1 MLRRKIIAAL
11 FAFSCLSSFSP
22 ARQHLD
28 DPSASA
34 PSSTNAL
41 VQDFSHA
48 VVPLTALKL
57 RGPLLQADFGTGFCL
72 DADCQFIGTNYHVAA
87 VQRHLRVKGVRIV
100 ERYLATGPKD
110 DGASLNHFALAG
122 DLPLRYTLSRDLAIL
137 QLSKPLPDHHGL
149 QFSSDDLR
157 IGEEVDIYAYP
168 KGIIDPIRSLQA
180 FHARFR
186 GISTTEL
193 MVFDYVP
200 NHGEL
205 IRPGASGGV
214 VVDSE
219 TGRVVGILSGIDPN
233 GQPVAMAVPVE
244 SLEEFVERVNPF
256 LAHALF
262 PLHEDASPDRP
273 DFYPRYEP
281 ERAANL
287 QHRPI
292 ELEDVSLLRHRAQ
305 ALAEGMRDFIAVQT
319 YTWGSGSHNI
329 EAADSYEVQVRDGS
343 QMYREYPDGKKWLLM
358 PAIPGGPIAGV
369 TPTDSWSTLPL
380 YVGTKVGVNIQEAP
394 ESDLDGR
401 RIRVFQYTGSAEDE
415 PCQTRTVLDFG
426 LFSLHR
432 DYASSPHGEVWTDE
446 HENIVRMSLHCEKS
460 GWGWGPGETIVTYG
474 WLTKPG
480 DGPRLVPVTILYKS
494 SKKKLYWCRGQFV
507 NYREFISRPRLLPGA
522 IPVKES
528 RP

>member
-1 MLRRKIIAAL
+1 MLQLKIIAAV
-11 FAFSCLSSFSP
+11 FTFFCLSSFS
-22 ARQHLD
+22 AGRQHFD
-28 DPSASA
+28 DLSASA
-34 PSSTNAL
+34 SSSTKPL

-48 VVPLTALKL
+48 VVPLTALKV
-57 RGPLLQADFGTGFCL
+57 RGPMLEADFGTGFCL

-87 VQRHLRVKGVRIV
+87 VERHLHVRGASIV

-110 DGASLNHFALAG
+110 DGASLNHFASAG
-122 DLPLRYTLSRDLAIL
+122 VPPLRYTLSRDLAIL
-137 QLSKPLPDHHGL
+137 QLSKPLQHHHGL

-157 IGEEVDIYAYP
+157 VGEEVDIYAYP

-186 GISTTEL
+186 GISTKEL

-200 NHGEL
+200 NRGEL

-214 VVDSE
+214 VVDSA
-219 TGRVVGILSGIDPN
+219 TGRVVGILCGIDSN
-233 GQPVAMAVPVE
+233 GQPVASAVPVE
-244 SLEEFVERVNPF
+244 SLEEFVQRINPF
-256 LAHALF
+256 LANALF
-262 PLHEDASPDRP
+262 PLREDASPERP

-281 ERAANL
+281 ERVGNL
-287 QHRPI
+287 QRRI
-292 ELEDVSLLRHRAQ
+292 NELDDVSLLRDRAQ

-319 YTWGSGSHNI
+319 YTWGSGRDHVA
-329 EAADSYEVQVRDGS
+329 AADSYEVQVRDGS
-343 QMYREYPDGKKWLLM
+343 QMYREYPDGKKWSLT

-380 YVGTKVGVNIQEAP
+380 YVGTKIGVNIREAP
-394 ESDLDGR
+394 DSDLDGR

-415 PCQTRTVLDFG
+415 PCRTRTVLDFG
-426 LFSLHR
+426 LFSFHK
-432 DYASSPHGEVWTDE
+432 DFTSSPHGEVWTDE
-446 HENIVRMSLHCEKS
+446 QENIVRMSLHCEKS
-460 GWGWGPGETIVTYG
+460 GWGWGPGETVVTYG

-480 DGPRLVPVTILYKS
+480 EGPRLVPVTILYKS
-494 SKKKLYWCRGQFV
+494 SKKKVYWCRGQFV
-507 NYREFISRPRLLPGA
+507 NYREFISRPRLLPGT

>member
-1 MLRRKIIAAL
+1 MQSYHSLRSSYVAPYSKPISARGFAWMPIA
-11 FAFSCLSSFSP
+11 S
-22 ARQHLD
+22 
-28 DPSASA
+28 
-34 PSSTNAL
+34 
-41 VQDFSHA
+41 
-48 VVPLTALKL
+48 
-57 RGPLLQADFGTGFCL
+57 
-72 DADCQFIGTNYHVAA
+72 
-87 VQRHLRVKGVRIV
+87 
-100 ERYLATGPKD
+100 
-110 DGASLNHFALAG
+110 
-122 DLPLRYTLSRDLAIL
+122 
-137 QLSKPLPDHHGL
+137 SKPLPHHHGL
-149 QFSSDDLR
+149 QFSSEELR
-157 IGEEVDIYAYP
+157 IGEEVDIYAYS
-168 KGIIDPIRSLQA
+168 KGVIDPIRSLQA

-200 NHGEL
+200 NRGEL

-219 TGRVVGILSGIDPN
+219 TGRVVGVLSGIDPN
-233 GQPVAMAVPVE
+233 GQPVTMAVPIE
-244 SLEEFVERVNPF
+244 SLEEFVERINPF
-256 LAHALF
+256 LAQALF
-262 PLHEDASPDRP
+262 PLHEDASPERP

-281 ERAANL
+281 ERVGNL
-287 QHRPI
+287 QRRRD
-292 ELEDVSLLRHRAQ
+292 ESDDVSILRHRAQ

-319 YTWGSGSHNI
+319 YTWGSGSHHVA
-329 EAADSYEVQVRDGS
+329 AADSYEVQVRDGL
-343 QMYREYPDGKKWLLM
+343 QMYREYPDGKKWLWM

-394 ESDLDGR
+394 GSDLDGR
-401 RIRVFQYTGSAEDE
+401 RIRVFRYTGSAEDE
-415 PCQTRTVLDFG
+415 PCRTRTVLDFG
-426 LFSLHR
+426 LFSVHK
-432 DYASSPHGEVWTDE
+432 DFASAPHGEVWTDE

-494 SKKKLYWCRGQFV
+494 SKRKLYWCRGQFV

-522 IPVKES
+522 VPIKES